1 MTDDM
6 TAVFREE
13 LRDLLD
19 SLERG
24 LLDLTSN
31 PDDPSLI
38 NQVFRDLHTVKGS
51 GAMFGF
57 TELAA
62 FIHNFETFFENVRS
76 GKLKITAEIIR
87 LSLAARDQIP
97 GLVDGTPD
105 PEGQRD
111 AILAAVAALMPGAA
125 PAATTETD
133 AAGRSDAEYEDESD
147 VLSVALAASQATN
160 RLTFRFAGDA
170 LGLGAQPEIILD
182 ELRGLGATGIVA
194 SVDDVPTLDA
204 LPVDQC
210 MFAWSMDIPASVT
223 EAQIEDVFIFA
234 EADWSIEAPA
244 DADDDASGYDFN
256 LDDFAA
262 PSAPVVAQAQAP
274 APAPLAPTPAPTVP
288 APQAAVASKPAAAAD
303 HPNAAPAAQAA
314 TIRVAAERLD
324 ALMDSVGEL
333 VIVEARLTEL
343 ARQSRDSALITTAE
357 QITRLAAGL
366 RDATMTMRMVP
377 MRSLVARFRRLVMDL
392 SASLGK
398 PVTFSVLGE
407 DTELDKT
414 VIEKLADPL
423 VHILRNALDH
433 GMETIAERQAAG
445 KSQNG
450 VVELSAEHSGA
461 EVLIRVRD
469 DGRGMDPERIRA
481 KAIALGMISADATL
495 TQQQILSLVFEAGF
509 STASSVTELS
519 GRGVGMDVVRRTI
532 ESLRGQIEI
541 DSTIGKGTT
550 VTLRLPLTLAIIE
563 GLLIEV
569 AGEKYTLPMASVHE
583 IVELPAEKSVA
594 KRGGDFLDIRGSF
607 VPFLRLRQLFDCQGE
622 HTTEQNVVIVQSGT
636 ARVGIVVDRIVGTN
650 QTVIKQMSKLHSS
663 VRAVSGATI
672 LGDGSVALILDVGHL
687 ITTGRVSPTET
698 NKEAAA

>member
-6 TAVFREE
+6 TAIFREE

-57 TELAA
+57 SDLAA
-62 FIHNFETFFENVRS
+62 FIHNFETFFEHVRS

-125 PAATTETD
+125 PAAAVAAPQDTD
-133 AAGRSDAEYEDESD
+133 AAPAE
-147 VLSVALAASQATN
+147 VVAAPAGPN

-194 SVDDVPTLDA
+194 AVEDVPTLDA

-210 MFAWSMDIPASVT
+210 LFAWSMDIPASVT
-223 EAQIEDVFIFA
+223 EAQIEEVFIFA
-234 EADWSIEAPA
+234 EADWSIETPA
-244 DADDDASGYDFN
+244 DADEDGLLGYDFD
-256 LDDFAA
+256 LAETAA
-262 PSAPVVAQAQAP
+262 PKAADVVQSPASP
-274 APAPLAPTPAPTVP
+274 APAPLVTEAPVASRPTPAPATP
-288 APQAAVASKPAAAAD
+288 D
-303 HPNAAPAAQAA
+303 HPNAGQVAQAA
-314 TIRVAAERLD
+314 TIRVPAERLD

-433 GMETIAERQAAG
+433 GMETVAERQTAG
-445 KSQNG
+445 KSRDG

-481 KAIALGMISADATL
+481 KAISLGMISAETPL

-509 STASSVTELS
+509 STASAVTELS

-541 DSTIGKGTT
+541 DSAIGQGTT

-569 AGEKYTLPMASVHE
+569 GGEKYTLPMASVHE
-583 IVELPAEKSVA
+583 IVELPAEKSAA

-607 VPFLRLRQLFDCQGE
+607 VPFLRLRHLFDCTGAPPPQ
-622 HTTEQNVVIVQSGT
+622 QNVVIVQSGT

-650 QTVIKQMSKLHSS
+650 QTVIKQMSKLHSN

-687 ITTGRVSPTET
+687 IGSGRVAPTDST
-698 NKEAAA
+698 KEAAA

>member
-6 TAVFREE
+6 TAIFRDE

-57 TELAA
+57 SELAA
-62 FIHNFETFFENVRS
+62 FIHNFETFFEHVRS
-76 GKLKITAEIIR
+76 GRLRITPEIIR

-97 GLVDGTPD
+97 GLVDGTADPD
-105 PEGQRD
+105 GQRD
-111 AILAAVAALMPGAA
+111 AILAAVTALLPGATPVPSEA
-125 PAATTETD
+125 PKVEADADTAADLHAADEPGSDEPLPD
-133 AAGRSDAEYEDESD
+133 ASA
-147 VLSVALAASQATN
+147 
-160 RLTFRFAGDA
+160 RLEFRFVGDA

-182 ELRGLGATGIVA
+182 ELRALGATGIVA
-194 SVDDVPTLDA
+194 ALEDVPTLDA
-204 LPVDQC
+204 LSVDQC
-210 MFAWSMDIPASVT
+210 LFSWSMDIPASVK
-223 EAQIEDVFIFA
+223 ESDIEEVFVFA
-234 EADWSIEAPA
+234 EADWKILREQAA
-244 DADDDASGYDFN
+244 DTTSQGHDFN
-256 LDDFAA
+256 LDA
-262 PSAPVVAQAQAP
+262 PDVTPPPLADTVMPVAAQAVDP
-274 APAPLAPTPAPTVP
+274 APAL
-288 APQAAVASKPAAAAD
+288 AAVPD
-303 HPNAAPAAQAA
+303 HPTAAQMPQAA
-314 TIRVAAERLD
+314 TIRVPAERLD

-343 ARQSRDSALITTAE
+343 ARLSRDPALMTTAE

-392 SASLGK
+392 SANLGK

-433 GMETIAERQAAG
+433 GMETVAERAAAG
-445 KSQNG
+445 KAADG

-469 DGRGMDPERIRA
+469 DGRGMNAERIRA
-481 KAIALGMISADATL
+481 KAIALGMIGADATL

-509 STASSVTELS
+509 STAAAVTELS

-541 DSTIGKGTT
+541 DSALGRGTT

-583 IVELPAEKSVA
+583 IVALPPEKSAA
-594 KRGGDFLDIRGSF
+594 KRGSDFLDIRGSF
-607 VPFLRLRQLFDCQGE
+607 VPFLRLRHLFDCQGDAPS
-622 HTTEQNVVIVQSGT
+622 EQNVVIVQSGA

-687 ITTGRVSPTET
+687 IGNGRVAPSDTA
-698 NKEAAA
+698 KEAAA

>member
-6 TAVFREE
+6 TAIFREE
-13 LRDLLD
+13 LRDLLE

-24 LLDLTSN
+24 LLDLTSA
-31 PDDPSLI
+31 PDDPALI

-62 FIHNFETFFENVRS
+62 FIHNFETFFEHVRS
-76 GKLKITAEIIR
+76 GKLKITPEIIR

-97 GLVDGTPD
+97 GLVEGTPD
-105 PEGQRD
+105 PEGRRD
-111 AILAAVAALMPGAA
+111 KILADVARLLPGKAA
-125 PAATTETD
+125 PADTAPATKTVVEADT
-133 AAGRSDAEYEDESD
+133 
-147 VLSVALAASQATN
+147 ATGSA
-160 RLTFRFAGDA
+160 RLVFRLVGDA

-182 ELRGLGATGIVA
+182 ELRALGATGINA
-194 SVDDVPTLDA
+194 STDDIPTLNA
-204 LPVDQC
+204 LGVDQC
-210 MFAWSMDIPASVT
+210 LFEWSMDVPASLKD
-223 EAQIEDVFIFA
+223 ADVEEVFVFA
-234 EADWSIEAPA
+234 EADWKIIR
-244 DADDDASGYDFN
+244 D
-256 LDDFAA
+256 
-262 PSAPVVAQAQAP
+262 
-274 APAPLAPTPAPTVP
+274 
-288 APQAAVASKPAAAAD
+288 AAAEGFDFGLEEVIAM
-303 HPNAAPAAQAA
+303 AAPAAVAAPAAPVAAAKPVIATPTAAEHNDHPHPTEAQQASTGTAPPAA
-314 TIRVAAERLD
+314 TLRVPAERLD
-324 ALMDSVGEL
+324 AMMDAVGEL

-343 ARQSRDSALITTAE
+343 ARQSRDAALMATAE

-392 SASLGK
+392 SSNLGK
-398 PVTFSVLGE
+398 PVTFTVVGE
-407 DTELDKT
+407 ETELDKT

-433 GMETIAERQAAG
+433 GMETVEERQTAG
-445 KSQNG
+445 KGRDG
-450 VVELSAEHSGA
+450 VLELSAEHAGA

-469 DGRGMDPERIRA
+469 DGRGMNAERIRA
-481 KAIALGMISADATL
+481 KAISQGLIAPDATL
-495 TQQQILSLVFEAGF
+495 TQQQIFGLVFEPGF
-509 STASSVTELS
+509 STAEAVTELS

-541 DSTIGKGTT
+541 DSTQGKGTT

-583 IVELPAEKSVA
+583 IVALPADKSA
-594 KRGGDFLDIRGSF
+594 PRRGSDFLDIRGSF
-607 VPFLRLRQLFDCQGE
+607 VPFLRLRHLFDCAGDAPVD
-622 HTTEQNVVIVQSGT
+622 QNVVIVMAGD
-636 ARVGIVVDRIVGTN
+636 ARIGIVVDRIVGTN

-663 VRAVSGATI
+663 VRSVSGATI

-687 ITTGRVSPTET
+687 VGTGRAQIGDMP
-698 NKEAAA
+698 KEVAA

>member
-6 TAVFREE
+6 IAVFREE

-24 LLDLTSN
+24 LLDLTTT

-57 TELAA
+57 SELAG
-62 FIHNFETFFENVRS
+62 FIHSFETFFEHVRS
-76 GKLKITAEIIR
+76 GRLKITPEIIR

-111 AILAAVAALMPGAA
+111 AILVAVAALLNTAVSADTAASKADAA
-125 PAATTETD
+125 PEAATEAPD
-133 AAGRSDAEYEDESD
+133 EGSAAGGTA
-147 VLSVALAASQATN
+147 

-182 ELRGLGATGIVA
+182 ELRTLGATGIEIA
-194 SVDDVPTLDA
+194 LDDVPTLDA

-210 MFAWSMDIPASVT
+210 LFAWSMGMPGHIQDSDIEEVFVFAEVDWKLQREPDAEDGTPNQGHDFDLDDPASDG
-223 EAQIEDVFIFA
+223 AQPSVPD
-234 EADWSIEAPA
+234 APA
-244 DADDDASGYDFN
+244 VAP
-256 LDDFAA
+256 AA
-262 PSAPVVAQAQAP
+262 VLSSVPDHP
-274 APAPLAPTPAPTVP
+274 APAQIP
-288 APQAAVASKPAAAAD
+288 
-303 HPNAAPAAQAA
+303 QAA
-314 TIRVAAERLD
+314 TIRVPAERLD

-343 ARQSRDSALITTAE
+343 ARQSRDAALITTAE

-433 GMETIAERQAAG
+433 GMETVAERAAAG
-445 KSQNG
+445 KSRDG
-450 VVELSAEHSGA
+450 IIELSAEQAGA

-469 DGRGMDPERIRA
+469 DGRGMNADRIRA
-481 KAIALGMISADATL
+481 KAVALGMISADATL
-495 TQQQILSLVFEAGF
+495 SQQQILSLVFEPGF
-509 STASSVTELS
+509 STVDAVTELS

-532 ESLRGQIEI
+532 EALRGQIEI
-541 DSTIGKGTT
+541 VSALGTGTT

-569 AGEKYTLPMASVHE
+569 AGEKYTLPMAVVHE
-583 IVELPAEKSVA
+583 IVALPPEKASA
-594 KRGGDFLDIRGSF
+594 RRGSDFLDIRGSF
-607 VPFLRLRQLFDCQGE
+607 VPFVRLRHLFDCQGDPP
-622 HTTEQNVVIVQSGT
+622 HEQNVVIVQSGDG
-636 ARVGIVVDRIVGTN
+636 RVGIVVDRIVGTN
-650 QTVIKQMSKLHSS
+650 QTVIKQMSKLHSG

-687 ITTGRVSPTET
+687 IGNGRLAPADIT
-698 NKEAAA
+698 KEAAA